1 MGGAPSAE
9 GSSDEEVDTLGLYKQ
24 IIELLKPGETL
35 TKVCVWSVWS
45 VWVCVWSV
53 WVCMGVWAC
62 VWSVW
67 VCMGVWACVYS
78 GASEE
83 YH

>member
-35 TKVCVWSVWS
+35 TKVCVWSVW
-45 VWVCVWSV
+45 VCVCG
-53 WVCMGVWAC
+53 VCGCAWGC
-62 VWSVW
+62 GR
-67 VCMGVWACVYS
+67 VCTVELLRNTTDKLFVLESLFSRMRI
-78 GASEE
+78 
-83 YH
+83 

>member
-45 VWVCVWSV
+45 VHGGFGKV
-53 WVCMGVWAC
+53 
-62 VWSVW
+62 
-67 VCMGVWACVYS
+67 
-78 GASEE
+78 
-83 YH
+83 

>member
-35 TKVCVWSVWS
+35 TKVCVCGRVGTR
-45 VWVCVWSV
+45 VERVGVHGGVGVCVQWSL
-53 WVCMGVWAC
+53 
-62 VWSVW
+62 
-67 VCMGVWACVYS
+67 
-78 GASEE
+78 
-83 YH
+83 